1 MTYHE
6 GMQLGNYRL
15 IHQLGKGGFAVVYL
29 GEHIHLKTQAAIKL
43 LHQVQLS
50 NEEAGKFLQE
60 AITIANLRH
69 PHIIEVLDYGIQE
82 STSTPFL
89 VMEYAPS
96 TMRQRY
102 PKGTRL
108 MPHEV
113 LPYLEQVASAL
124 KYAHKHKVI
133 HRDVKPENML
143 LDKENRLKLS
153 DFGIAVVDET
163 SRAANAQDR
172 LGTPPYMAPEQFR
185 GQSLPASDQY
195 ALGIVVYEWLCG
207 TRPFT
212 GELPELILQHERA
225 LPPPMREKVPS
236 LSLDIEAVV
245 LKALAKSPQERYKR
259 VSEFAEAFKA
269 ACQHMENSSQR
280 TISAPS
286 LHISHAPSS
295 PPMMKGRVR
304 PLTVTPPEDSSVI
317 WNVPYRRNTFFT
329 GRAQALASLHDN
341 FCQGKGANRTQAL
354 SGLGG
359 MGKTQI
365 AIEYVYRYHSD
376 YEVILWLRGDTREKM
391 HTDMATAAAMLNLKE
406 PHNLSEA
413 LRAWLR
419 KHTKWLLVI
428 DNIEDLKFIEALL
441 PASPQGHILLTTR
454 NQTTGNIAQCIDL
467 EKMTPEEGTLFLLK
481 RTKLLTQDATL
492 QDALPVDLQGAQSIS
507 EALGGLPLAL
517 DQAGAYI
524 EETGCNLSNYL
535 ESFQAGRKK
544 LLDRRGGFD
553 FEHPASV
560 TATFSSSFDKI
571 EKASAAA
578 AELLRLCAFLHPDSI
593 PVELIIR
600 GASELGPVLQPVA
613 SDPLLLDATIAILRR
628 HSLVRRHSG
637 TNALSLHPLVQA
649 VLQDAMNEKIQR
661 SWVERTVQTI
671 HQALP
676 DIREYDKWPRCQKYM
691 PHVQKCVDL
700 VGHWQIVSREAAR
713 LMEQT
718 GMYLQIQMHLTQATA
733 LFEQASD
740 MQALLGKTE
749 TQGMVTFLIHHF
761 WHCYYQGQFTLA
773 EQPAKKALK
782 LLQQNPGSHQQ
793 TIASCQGAVA
803 HLFYQQGHFNQAE
816 EHFLQALALY
826 ESHVGLAH
834 PSAVCT
840 FSGLGNL
847 SLALAKYNLAER
859 FFWDALTIW
868 QKMPEP
874 QHPLFCLTING
885 LARLSLA
892 RGKYT
897 QAERYLEQER
907 AHMEQTLHPLH
918 PAFANNL
925 NDRALLSLAQGKY
938 QQVKP
943 LLKQALTILEQSVGL
958 QHPLAGSIFDTFG
971 QLSFLRGKYMQNK
984 YVQSASYAEAERYF
998 QKAHN
1003 IREQALGVEHTDLLI
1018 TIHHLG
1024 DVYAAQA
1031 LGTQGKSSMAQE
1043 LYRDVLALRTRILV
1057 ADHPTVAQ
1065 TLDSMAQLSY
1075 YCGHYTET
1083 EQMYKKAL
1091 AIQEKMLGVEH
1102 PDVARS
1108 LYGLAILYCWKLK
1121 RLDLAETHL
1130 LRALAI
1136 YEKAQMP
1143 EHPEVM
1149 QMLSTYA
1156 SLLWILKR
1164 QPEATKVKARV
1175 KTLLEKQIPFLFDEQ
1190 DEEIK

>member
-29 GEHIHLKTQAAIKL
+29 GEHIHLKTQAAIKV

-50 NEEAGKFLQE
+50 NEEVEKFRQE

-69 PHIIEVLDYGIQE
+69 SHIIEVLDYGIQE

-89 VMEYAPS
+89 VMEYAPG
-96 TMRQRY
+96 TMRQHY
-102 PKGTRL
+102 PRGTRL
-108 MPHEV
+108 TPHNV

-143 LDKENRLKLS
+143 LDKENRVKLS

-163 SRAANAQDR
+163 SRAAHAQDR

-212 GELPELILQHERA
+212 GELPELLLQHERA
-225 LPPPMREKVPS
+225 LPPPMHEKVPS
-236 LSLDIEAVV
+236 LSPAIETVV
-245 LKALAKSPQERYKR
+245 LKALAKNPQERYKR

-269 ACQHMENSSQR
+269 ACQQMENSSQR
-280 TISAPS
+280 TISVPS
-286 LHISHAPSS
+286 RISYSPSS
-295 PPMMKGRVR
+295 PPVMKGRIKPV
-304 PLTVTPPEDSSVI
+304 TVTPPEDSSVI

-329 GRAQALASLHDN
+329 GRSQVLTLLHDN
-341 FCQGKGANRTQAL
+341 FRQGKEANRTQAL

-359 MGKTQI
+359 IGKTQI

-376 YEVILWLRGDTREKM
+376 YEVILWLRGDTKEKM
-391 HTDMATAAAMLNLKE
+391 HADMATVAALLNLKE
-406 PHNLSEA
+406 RSNLTEA

-419 KHTKWLLVI
+419 THTKWLLVI
-428 DNIEDLKFIEALL
+428 DNIEDLKLIEALL

-467 EKMTPEEGTLFLLK
+467 EKMTPEEGTLFLLR
-481 RTKLLTQDATL
+481 RTKLLAQDATL
-492 QDALPVDLQGAQSIS
+492 QDALPVDLRGAQNIS
-507 EALGGLPLAL
+507 EVLGGLPLAL

-535 ESFQAGRKK
+535 ESFQTGRKK
-544 LLDRRGGFD
+544 LLNRRGGFD

-560 TATFSSSFDKI
+560 AATFSSSFDKI

-578 AELLRLCAFLHPDSI
+578 AELLRLCTFLHPDSI
-593 PVELIIR
+593 PVELIIS

-628 HSLVRRHSG
+628 YSLVRRHSG

-649 VLQDAMNEKIQR
+649 VFQDAMNEKAQR
-661 SWVERTVQTI
+661 LWVERTVQTL

-676 DIREYDKWPRCQKYM
+676 DIKEYDKWSRCQKYM

-700 VGHWQIVSREAAR
+700 VGHWKIVSQEAAR
-713 LMEQT
+713 LIEQT
-718 GMYLQIQMHLTQATA
+718 GIYLQVQTHLTQASA

-749 TQGMVTFLIHHF
+749 TQGMVAFLIHHF

-803 HLFYQQGHFNQAE
+803 YLFYQQGHFNQAE
-816 EHFLQALALY
+816 EHFLQALAIY

-834 PSAVCT
+834 PSVVCT

-847 SLALAKYNLAER
+847 SLALAKYDLAER
-859 FFWDALTIW
+859 FFWDSLTTW
-868 QKMPEP
+868 QKTPEP

-892 RGKYT
+892 RGAYA

-907 AHMEQTLHPLH
+907 AHMEQTLHPFH
-918 PAFANNL
+918 PALANNMNEL
-925 NDRALLSLAQGKY
+925 ALLYIAQGKY
-938 QQVKP
+938 HQVKP
-943 LLKQALTILEQSVGL
+943 LLKQGLAILEQSVGL
-958 QHPLAGSIFDTFG
+958 QHPLAGSIFDTLG
-971 QLSFLRGKYMQNK
+971 QLSYLRGKYIQNK
-984 YVQSASYAEAERYF
+984 YIQSARYSAAEKFF
-998 QKAHN
+998 QRAHN
-1003 IREQALGVEHTDLLI
+1003 IREQALGVEHPDLLS
-1018 TIHHLG
+1018 TVHHLG

-1031 LGTQGKSSMAQE
+1031 LGTQGKSSMARE
-1043 LYRDVLALRTRILV
+1043 LYSDVLALRTRILG
-1057 ADHPTVAQ
+1057 ADHPAVAQ

-1075 YCGHYTET
+1075 DCGQYIEA
-1083 EQMYKKAL
+1083 EQMYKQAL
-1091 AIQEKMLGVEH
+1091 AIQEKMLGTEH

-1108 LYGLAILYCWKLK
+1108 LYGLAILYCWKWK
-1121 RLDLAETHL
+1121 RPDLAETRL

-1136 YEKAQMP
+1136 YEKVPMP
-1143 EHPEVM
+1143 EHPEMM
-1149 QMLSTYA
+1149 QMFSTYA

-1164 QPEATKVKARV
+1164 QPEATEAKARV
-1175 KTLLEKQIPFLFDEQ
+1175 KTILEKQTFLLSDEQ
-1190 DEEIK
+1190 DEETW